1 MVRRR
6 DFIKTAGV
14 AGTVG
19 VTTTAGCI
27 GQLGSQ
33 PYNDGKIQFLMSP
46 TEPQDQMTAQYTPI
60 KERLASYADGVDE
73 ATMEYAANYS
83 ATLTAM
89 DSGSADI
96 AETGPFAAALGV
108 KTDKAEIIL
117 QRYGYGGWTYK
128 SNIVTR
134 KDSNIESLSD
144 LEGKTVALAD
154 ALSASGSLYPLYMLK
169 QAGLSIPDEPGSP
182 AGADFTPQWSSH
194 AAAKEALLN
203 GQADAAGCGYF
214 IVAGEESEYV
224 EGVRPLK
231 VEDGIPRAPII
242 VSPQLSD
249 GEKET
254 LTKAFTEASNKIYH
268 GEDGKKDTE
277 DDLWFTDVQKAG
289 VDTYQPVID
298 VANDLGYGE
307 DIFKS

>member
-14 AGTVG
+14 AGTIG

-27 GQLGSQ
+27 GQFGSQ
-33 PYNDGKIQFLMSP
+33 PYNDGSIKFLMSP

-60 KERLASYADGVDE
+60 KSRLNDYVDSVD
-73 ATMEYAANYS
+73 TVNIKYAADYA

-89 DSGSADI
+89 KSGTADI

-117 QRYGYGGWTYK
+117 QRFGYGSWEYR

-134 KDSNIESLSD
+134 ENSDIESLSD

-154 ALSASGSLYPLYMLK
+154 ALSASGSLFPLYMLK

-182 AGADFTPQWSSH
+182 AGADFDPQWSNH
-194 AAAKEALLN
+194 AAAKEALVN
-203 GQADAAGCGYF
+203 GQVDAAGCGYF
-214 IVAGEESEYV
+214 IVRGEDSDYID
-224 EGVRPLK
+224 GVRPLK
-231 VEDGIPRAPII
+231 TYDGIPRAPMI
-242 VSPQLSD
+242 VSPGLSD
-249 GEKET
+249 DEKT
-254 LTKAFTEASNKIYH
+254 KLTKAFTEAPDSIYL
-268 GEDGKKDTE
+268 GEDGKADTD
-277 DDLWFTDVQKAG
+277 DDLWFNKVREAS

-307 DIFKS
+307 EIFES